1 MTIVCIVVC
10 YVCCN
15 YTNRQLS
22 LLTKTDHLLRADTA
36 GLFAAH
42 NQAAGN
48 VLCTVMS
55 ISTPYQYM
63 ILLEFTIF
71 EIVFSF
77 VS

>member
-1 MTIVCIVVC
+1 
-10 YVCCN
+10 Y
-15 YTNRQLS
+15 
-22 LLTKTDHLLRADTA
+22 TA

>member
-1 MTIVCIVVC
+1 MLAGCTMC
-10 YVCCN
+10 
-15 YTNRQLS
+15 
-22 LLTKTDHLLRADTA
+22 TA

>member
-1 MTIVCIVVC
+1 MQQW
-10 YVCCN
+10 
-15 YTNRQLS
+15 REDQAAAAAS
-22 LLTKTDHLLRADTA
+22 LDTA

>member
-1 MTIVCIVVC
+1 MLQGTSL
-10 YVCCN
+10 
-15 YTNRQLS
+15 QLVS
-22 LLTKTDHLLRADTA
+22 EVPLVTKNKRLHTA

-55 ISTPYQYM
+55 IPTPYQYM